1 MSEIEFQAGDA
12 VPVDSIPENLLKRV
26 GPEAPERMKGL
37 IAKAALPM
45 PPEDLG
51 VALAILARDSDAQ
64 IAEDAIASLKD
75 MPAEVLQQIVS
86 STLAGEVLDVYSQVF
101 REDFRLLQ
109 RMVANQAV
117 LDISV
122 AWMAGNLRGRI
133 LDIVASNQVR
143 LVREPKIIENMIA
156 NPAAPTPILARIIE
170 TAIRNGV
177 DTGSIAGFKPLA
189 QAFFADLAFD
199 EETGQ
204 VEEQVQEAA
213 EEEVEQYVDEFDDLD
228 DGFDDDLFAG
238 MGIDDAELEA
248 LLTGGTTNAVD
259 ESGQPKPMWKM
270 IGEMSVPQKVRLAL
284 MGDAAARKMLIRDPK
299 KTVSQAVLGSPRLTY
314 KEIAVYAHDKA
325 LDGELIRKIAN
336 NREWTKNYAVIHSL
350 VQNPKRPPNK
360 TMTFIKSL
368 RRKDLQILANLR
380 DVPGPV
386 RRTAKNMLNKRG
398 S

>member
-1 MSEIEFQAGDA
+1 MDTNDFQAGDA
-12 VPVDSIPENLLKRV
+12 IPADAIPEQLKARV

-45 PPEDLG
+45 PPEELG
-51 VALAILARDSDAQ
+51 VALAILARDADEGVASDAV
-64 IAEDAIASLKD
+64 ESLKE
-75 MPAEVLQQIVS
+75 MPPEVLEQIVS
-86 STLAGEVLDVYSQVF
+86 SSLPGPVLDVYSQVF
-101 REDFRLLQ
+101 RGEFKLLQ

-122 AWMAGNLRGRI
+122 AWIAGNLRGRI
-133 LDIVASNQVR
+133 LDVVASNQVR
-143 LVREPKIIENMIA
+143 LVREPKIIESMIA

-177 DTGSIAGFKPLA
+177 DTGGIAGFKPLA
-189 QAFFADLAFD
+189 QAFFSDLTFD
-199 EETGQ
+199 DKP
-204 VEEQVQEAA
+204 QEAVELDEP
-213 EEEVEQYVDEFDDLD
+213 EEFQELEEYEDDLD
-228 DGFDDDLFAG
+228 GGGFDDDLFAG

-248 LLTGGTTNAVD
+248 LLTGNVGGGAD
-259 ESGQPKPMWKM
+259 DDGAPKPMWKL

-299 KTVSQAVLGSPRLTY
+299 KTVAQSVLGSPRLTT
-314 KEIAVYAHDKA
+314 KEIASYANDKA

-336 NREWTKNYAVIHSL
+336 NREWTKNYTVIHGL
-350 VQNPKRPPNK
+350 IQNPKCPPNK
-360 TMTFIKSL
+360 TMVFIKSL
-368 RRKDLQILANLR
+368 RRKDLQILANKR

>member
-1 MSEIEFQAGDA
+1 MSDIEFQAGDS

-45 PPEDLG
+45 PPEELG
-51 VALAILARDSDAQ
+51 VALAILARDGDAQ
-64 IAEDAIASLKD
+64 IAEDAVSSLRD
-75 MPAEVLQQIVS
+75 MPAEVLEQIVS
-86 STLAGEVLDVYSQVF
+86 STLPGEVLDVYSQIF
-101 REDFRLLQ
+101 REEFRLLQ

-133 LDIVASNQVR
+133 LDVVASNQVR
-143 LVREPKIIENMIA
+143 LVREPKIIESMIA

-177 DTGSIAGFKPLA
+177 DTSSIAGFKPLA
-189 QAFFADLAFD
+189 QAFFSDLTFD
-199 EETGQ
+199 QEPEQ
-204 VEEQVQEAA
+204 SAESAQEVEEDFEDFV
-213 EEEVEQYVDEFDDLD
+213 DDLD
-228 DGFDDDLFAG
+228 DSFDDDLFAG

-248 LLTGGTTNAVD
+248 LLTGGTTGLVD
-259 ESGQPKPMWKM
+259 DSGQPKPMWKM

-299 KTVSQAVLGSPRLTY
+299 KTVAQAVLGSPRLTY

-325 LDGELIRKIAN
+325 LDGELIRRIAN

-350 VQNPKRPPNK
+350 VQNPKCPPNK
-360 TMTFIKSL
+360 TLVFIKSL
-368 RRKDLQILANLR
+368 RRRDLQILANMR

>member
-1 MSEIEFQAGDA
+1 MAENEFQAGDA
-12 VPVDSIPENLLKRV
+12 IPVESIPPNLLKRV

-45 PPEDLG
+45 PPEELG
-51 VALAILARDSDAQ
+51 VALAILARDADAE
-64 IAEDAIASLKD
+64 ISTDAVESLKE
-75 MPAEVLQQIVS
+75 MPAEVLEQIVS
-86 STLAGEVLDVYSQVF
+86 STLPGEVLDVYSQVF
-101 REDFRLLQ
+101 REEFRLLQ

-143 LVREPKIIENMIA
+143 LVREPKIIESMIA

-177 DTGSIAGFKPLA
+177 DTSGIAGFKPLA
-189 QAFFADLAFD
+189 QAFFADLAVD
-199 EETGQ
+199 QEAEPEEET
-204 VEEQVQEAA
+204 VEA
-213 EEEVEQYVDEFDDLD
+213 EVADDFEDYEDALGA

-238 MGIDDAELEA
+238 MGIDDEELEA
-248 LLTGGTTNAVD
+248 LLTGSVSGLAD
-259 ESGQPKPMWKM
+259 DDGQPKPMWKM

-299 KTVSQAVLGSPRLTY
+299 KTVSQAVLGSPRITY
-314 KEIAVYAHDKA
+314 KEIAVYAHDKS

-350 VQNPKRPPNK
+350 VQNPKCPPNK
-360 TMTFIKSL
+360 TMSFIKSL

>member
-1 MSEIEFQAGDA
+1 MSDIEFQAGDS

-45 PPEDLG
+45 PPEELG
-51 VALAILARDSDAQ
+51 VALAILARDGDAQ
-64 IAEDAIASLKD
+64 IAEDAVSSLRD
-75 MPAEVLQQIVS
+75 MPAEVLEQIVS
-86 STLAGEVLDVYSQVF
+86 STLPGEVLDVYSQIF
-101 REDFRLLQ
+101 REEFRLLQ

-133 LDIVASNQVR
+133 LDVVASNQVR
-143 LVREPKIIENMIA
+143 LVREPKIIESMIA

-177 DTGSIAGFKPLA
+177 DTSSIAGFKPLA
-189 QAFFADLAFD
+189 QAFFSDLTFD
-199 EETGQ
+199 QEPEQ
-204 VEEQVQEAA
+204 SAESAQEVEEDFEDFV
-213 EEEVEQYVDEFDDLD
+213 DDLD
-228 DGFDDDLFAG
+228 DSFDDDLFVG

-248 LLTGGTTNAVD
+248 LLTGGTTGLVD
-259 ESGQPKPMWKM
+259 DSGQPKPMWKM

-299 KTVSQAVLGSPRLTY
+299 KTVAQAVLGSPRLTY

-325 LDGELIRKIAN
+325 LDGELIRRIAN

-350 VQNPKRPPNK
+350 VQNPKCPPNK
-360 TMTFIKSL
+360 TLVFIKSL
-368 RRKDLQILANLR
+368 RRRDLQILANMR